1 MTRAGCDVFLQ
12 TGVIA
17 NGIRVLFLRCPD
29 RSHQAMARR
38 DRASPR
44 DNTYVHQRSPNILAP
59 RRFTEKVQ
67 WRKLFD
73 MNSIYPVLSDKLAV
87 SIYSASRVGD
97 KFLVPLL
104 WSGAD

>member
-17 NGIRVLFLRCPD
+17 NGTRVLFFRCPD

-44 DNTYVHQRSPNILAP
+44 DNTYVHQRSPNW
-59 RRFTEKVQ
+59 RRAASPKRFSGV
-67 WRKLFD
+67 
-73 MNSIYPVLSDKLAV
+73 NCSI
-87 SIYSASRVGD
+87 
-97 KFLVPLL
+97 
-104 WSGAD
+104 